1 MKIKGF
7 SEIKFQECKQIVK
20 SQIVE
25 LQEDSTLTELC
36 LNAYLKRQLIL
47 EIRKLLKKDG
57 WTSDF
62 QEKASSN

>member
-36 LNAYLKRQLIL
+36 LNAYLERQLIL

-57 WTSDF
+57 
-62 QEKASSN
+62 